1 MRGLL
6 ASRLRGFLAS
16 LNQRIDAMATAMFD
30 SALSPARRDTA
41 ARDEFTAEF
50 SAGLD
55 MTVHRHSVHRNRR
68 HHPEW

>member
-1 MRGLL
+1 MNGI
-6 ASRLRGFLAS
+6 ASHLRGFFTS
-16 LNQRIDAMATAMFD
+16 LNRRIDAMATAMFD

-55 MTVHRHSVHRNRR
+55 MTVHRQGVHRNRR
-68 HHPEW
+68 HHTEW